1 MTQLLE
7 QAFSEA
13 SRLPELQQNIL
24 AKWIIDEILKEKQW
38 DVLFA
43 ETEDELSALADEAL
57 NEYEQG
63 KTQLMN
69 LDDL

>member
-13 SRLPELQQNIL
+13 SKLPDLQQNIL
-24 AKWIIDEILKEKQW
+24 ARWIIDELLAEKKW

-57 NEYEQG
+57 NEEE
-63 KTQLMN
+63 
-69 LDDL
+69 